1 MPSENPLEVTRKQ
14 LLSVHKCILMETAKK
29 KKKAHTV
36 LIMLWALFKAMPRD

>member
-29 KKKAHTV
+29 KNAHTV
-36 LIMLWALFKAMPRD
+36 LIMLWALFKAMPGD